1 MYVLEYNEK
10 SKVNDNYFVVREKE
24 DGTLAQTLCYEDA
37 VQFPSVA
44 AANAYAQKFCLADKV
59 HPQRI

>member
-10 SKVNDNYFVVREKE
+10 SKVNGNYFAVREKE
-24 DGTLAQTLCYEDA
+24 DGTLAQTCLYEDA
-37 VQFPSVA
+37 IQFPSVE
-44 AANAYAQKFCLADKV
+44 AANAYAQKFCLTDKV